1 MSLTPGTSRRTQ
13 LSNAVGL
20 VKSQTLNICTP
31 VEYGK
36 TADTSNGINSSTYT
50 KDATTIWTS

>member
-13 LSNAVGL
+13 VTGVGGL
-20 VKSQTLNICTP
+20 KSQTLNITTP
-31 VEYGK
+31 VEYGE

-50 KDATTIWTS
+50 KDATTIWTT

>member
-13 LSNAVGL
+13 LTNAVGT

-31 VEYGK
+31 VEYGEQC
-36 TADTSNGINSSTYT
+36 DTSNGINSSTYT